1 MAEFSFLNSVI
12 AGILIGISATAMLLL
27 NGKIA
32 GISGILS
39 GILLPKQKDYS
50 WQLLFLAGMLIG
62 GAVVYSFSSE
72 SFLILTGRSTP
83 TMIVAGLLIGFGA
96 RLGSGCTSGH
106 AVCGVGRVSPRSIV
120 AATLFG
126 VVGAM
131 VVFLYNSYVQGVL

>member
-1 MAEFSFLNSVI
+1 MAEFSLLNSII
-12 AGILIGISATAMLLL
+12 AGILIGISATMMLLL

-39 GILLPKQKDYS
+39 GFLLPKQKDFS
-50 WQLLFLAGMLIG
+50 WQVLFLVGMVAG
-62 GAVVYSFSSE
+62 GATVNAFSSE
-72 SFLILTGRSTP
+72 SFDILTGRSTT
-83 TMIVAGLLIGFGA
+83 TMLIAGFLIGFGA

-106 AVCGVGRVSPRSIV
+106 AVCGVGRLSPRSIV

-131 VVFLYNSYVQGVL
+131 VVFMYNKFVPGVL

>member
-1 MAEFSFLNSVI
+1 MAEFSFLHSVI
-12 AGILIGISATAMLLL
+12 GGILVGISATMMLLL

-39 GILLPKQKDYS
+39 GFLIPKQKEFA
-50 WQLLFLAGMLIG
+50 WQVLFLAGMVIG
-62 GAVVYSFSSE
+62 GATVNAFSSE
-72 SFLILTGRSTP
+72 SFAILTGRSMP
-83 TMIVAGLLIGFGA
+83 TMLIAGFLIGFGA

-106 AVCGVGRVSPRSIV
+106 AVCGVGRLSPRSIV

-131 VVFLYNSYVQGVL
+131 VVFAYNKFAPGVL